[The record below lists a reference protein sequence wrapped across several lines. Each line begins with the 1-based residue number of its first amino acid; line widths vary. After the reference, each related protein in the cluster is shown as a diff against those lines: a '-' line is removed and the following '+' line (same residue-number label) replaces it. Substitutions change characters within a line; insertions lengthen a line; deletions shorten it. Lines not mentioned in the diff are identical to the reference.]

1 MLDVGVTGLDPNAFE
16 FDNLEAELRLPSQR
30 RIFAIARALATGM
43 SVDRV
48 HELTRI
54 DRFFL
59 HEMDRVVRAF
69 ADDAP
74 WQDRL
79 RELKELGFSDEQIA
93 RRWNGT
99 EAAVREERKAQGI
112 SPSLLQID
120 TLAAE
125 YPAATAYSYL
135 TYGARHDDLALPS
148 GRAVLILGSG
158 PYRIGSSVEFDWCC
172 VQAALAAREAGIQ
185 TVLLN
190 CNPETVSTD
199 YDRSDLLVFDEIS
212 TEVVLEL
219 LAKRPGGSGKLEVVV
234 SMGGQRPNTLAPA
247 LQAVGVPICGTPAE
261 SLDQAEDRSKFSK
274 LCDRLDIDQ
283 PLWTHVTD
291 EGHLDAEIER
301 LGGYPV
307 IVRPSYVLSGAA
319 MSVVHHASH
328 LRGLLARAARISPE
342 HPVVISRFESNA
354 REFDIDAV
362 ADGGELLLWAACE
375 HIENA
380 GIHSGDATLVLPPQ
394 RLYLETLRRAHR
406 ITRLLARELRITG
419 PFNVQFLARR
429 NEVKVIEC
437 NLRAS
442 RSFPFV
448 SKMTGNNFA
457 REAMRRMLGLGGTV
471 VNRAFDIERVGVKAS
486 QFSFG
491 RLAGA
496 DPFLGVEM
504 RSTGEVACVGQ
515 DLHEALLKAL
525 WSTGLRRPLK
535 GVLLSLGPY
544 QEKYRFEEEARLLAG
559 MGLKL
564 FATSGTAA
572 ILSQA
577 GITCEAL
584 GRRGEAGLPSALAK
598 LDDGS
603 IDLVVNVPRMF
614 DEQGRPDG
622 SEIRRRA
629 VDRGIP
635 LITDIDLARLFVQ
648 AMARHSDAS
657 LASKPATWRE
667 LLSVQSDGGRLP
679 STPSGEIPV

>member
-1 MLDVGVTGLDPNAFE
+1 
-16 FDNLEAELRLPSQR
+16 
-30 RIFAIARALATGM
+30 
-43 SVDRV
+43 
-48 HELTRI
+48 
-54 DRFFL
+54 
-59 HEMDRVVRAF
+59 
-69 ADDAP
+69 
-74 WQDRL
+74 
-79 RELKELGFSDEQIA
+79 
-93 RRWNGT
+93 
-99 EAAVREERKAQGI
+99 
-112 SPSLLQID
+112 
-120 TLAAE
+120 
-125 YPAATAYSYL
+125 
-135 TYGARHDDLALPS
+135 
-148 GRAVLILGSG
+148 
-158 PYRIGSSVEFDWCC
+158 
-172 VQAALAAREAGIQ
+172 
-185 TVLLN
+185 LN

-199 YDRSDLLVFDEIS
+199 YDRSDLLVFDEVS
-212 TEVVLEL
+212 NEVVLEL
-219 LAKRPGGSGKLEVVV
+219 LRKRPSATGPIEVVV

-247 LQAVGVPICGTPAE
+247 LAASGVPICGTPPE
-261 SLDQAEDRSKFSK
+261 SVDQAEDRSKFSR
-274 LCDRLDIDQ
+274 LCDHLDIDQ
-283 PLWTHVTD
+283 PLWTMVTD

-328 LRGLLARAARISPE
+328 LRALLARAARISPE
-342 HPVVISRFESNA
+342 YPVVISRFESNA

-362 ADGGELLLWAACE
+362 ADRGELLLWAACE

-394 RLYLETLRRAHR
+394 RLYMETLRRAHR
-406 ITRLLARELRITG
+406 ITRRLARELRITG
-419 PFNVQFLARR
+419 PFNVQFLARH
-429 NEVKVIEC
+429 NDVKVIEC

-457 REAMRRMLGLGGTV
+457 REAMRRMLGLGGPVT
-471 VNRAFDIERVGVKAS
+471 NKAFDIERVGVKAS

-504 RSTGEVACVGQ
+504 RSTGEVACIGQ

-525 WSTGLRRPLK
+525 WATGLRRPLK

-564 FATSGTAA
+564 FATSGTAT
-572 ILSQA
+572 ILGEA
-577 GITCEAL
+577 GITCATV
-584 GRRGEAGLPSALAK
+584 GRTGEANFPSAVAK

-614 DEQGRPDG
+614 DEHGRPDG

-657 LASKPATWRE
+657 LAARPATWNE
-667 LLSVQSDGGRLP
+667 LLAIPSDGR
-679 STPSGEIPV
+679 STPGDVIPV